1 MDRSTWQAT
10 VHRVTKSQTW
20 LDDQAHTDAGY
31 HKGKEMNQALGET
44 WRLGL
49 VLPFTDWVSLS
60 WSLTQPG
67 HPLVFVFK
75 ERIWWNFPGGPVVK
89 NLNFQCGVHGL
100 IPGLGIRCPMLRGV
114 AKNLKNNNI
123 FKRKEGI
130 WQDYLLNPHQPR
142 ILMSLRF
149 IHSIRGSRLFCK
161 WEVVLK
167 KKEN

>member
-1 MDRSTWQAT
+1 MWAPSSKERTKCVSFRHADGAGMEM
-10 VHRVTKSQTW
+10 RV
-20 LDDQAHTDAGY
+20 
-31 HKGKEMNQALGET
+31 
-44 WRLGL
+44 RLG
-49 VLPFTDWVSLS
+49 FTDWVSLS

-75 ERIWWNFPGGPVVK
+75 ECIWWDFLGGPVVK
-89 NLNFQCGVHGL
+89 NLNFQCRVHGL
-100 IPGLGIRCPMLRGV
+100 IPGLGIRSPMLHGV
-114 AKNLKNNNI
+114 AKNLKNNNT

-161 WEVVLK
+161 
-167 KKEN
+167 